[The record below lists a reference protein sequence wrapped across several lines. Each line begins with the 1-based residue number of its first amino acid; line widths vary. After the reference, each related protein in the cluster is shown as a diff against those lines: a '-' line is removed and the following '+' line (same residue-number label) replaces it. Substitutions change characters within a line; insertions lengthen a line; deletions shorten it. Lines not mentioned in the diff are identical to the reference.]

1 MRSSVR
7 QTTHPF
13 CKCLFNQLIVSAA
26 YKLIYFLLIE
36 KDKLLC
42 TTQLSRFFLQMAL
55 TQSINQSAG
64 KSTITITKL
73 GCLLNWQYHHFSE
86 EVSSEFSIP
95 KPISKE
101 STVINFHQSHR
112 FQMLEMP
119 KGGFGHDPLLL
130 MISLKDRMLAICSFL
145 EVRCVVIALKTRHQN
160 RIDWKNAL
168 RLSPMVICRYFS
180 FLTRAKKRHSALCNK
195 SFRSVVVILD
205 LGQWALVEVLLPTRY
220 SDCHKKSWK

>member
-1 MRSSVR
+1 MHYSTAFKVFFTNGSNTIYQSVCGEKA
-7 QTTHPF
+7 QS
-13 CKCLFNQLIVSAA
+13 QL
-26 YKLIYFLLIE
+26 
-36 KDKLLC
+36 
-42 TTQLSRFFLQMAL
+42 QR
-55 TQSINQSAG
+55 
-64 KSTITITKL
+64 
-73 GCLLNWQYHHFSE
+73 CLLTWQYHHFSE

-95 KPISKE
+95 KPISKK

-130 MISLKDRMLAICSFL
+130 MIGLKDRMLAICSFL

-180 FLTRAKKRHSALCNK
+180 FLTRAKKGHSALCNK

-220 SDCHKKSWK
+220 SDCHKKLVCDNCSFATKG